1 MGSEYQDEE
10 RERERRRGNG
20 GRVREKI
27 NMQEVGEWMKTVVVN
42 LCKRWKTR
50 VGESE
55 RRTLSGF
62 HWK

>member
-27 NMQEVGEWMKTVVVN
+27 NMQEVGE
-42 LCKRWKTR
+42 
-50 VGESE
+50 
-55 RRTLSGF
+55 
-62 HWK
+62 